1 MTQAEE
7 DDNTK
12 YYNAKQEPNNHHVAQ
27 ALTGT
32 DKERSKQWLEGVA
45 GENDNVKDLV
55 IQSLWKNDVTTC
67 DDVRFFFHFYLF
79 IYHVYFYSQSYD

>member
-7 DDNTK
+7 DNNME
-12 YYNAKQEPNNHHVAQ
+12 YYDAKQESNNHCVAR

-45 GENDNVKDLV
+45 GENDNIKDLV
-55 IQSLWKNDVTTC
+55 IQSL
-67 DDVRFFFHFYLF
+67 
-79 IYHVYFYSQSYD
+79 